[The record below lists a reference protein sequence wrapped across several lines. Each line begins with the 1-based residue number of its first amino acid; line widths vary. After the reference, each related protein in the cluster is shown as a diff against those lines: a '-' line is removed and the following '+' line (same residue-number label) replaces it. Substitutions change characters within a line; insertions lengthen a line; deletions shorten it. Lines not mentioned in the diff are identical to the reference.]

1 MFTQNELAMTT
12 YHGVLTDFFET
23 GCEGSY
29 WVLEH
34 SYKTDYDALVFV
46 EDGDHLTIYD
56 KDGREVYAG
65 VIKEDQTTN
74 LKQRPLTT
82 IFQPVC
88 NGRWVH
94 WLQSDVD
101 PELWGEWF
109 FSGRYTGVLRKIRK

>member
-1 MFTQNELAMTT
+1 MVMNT
-12 YHGVLTDFFET
+12 YHGVLAHFFET
-23 GCEGSY
+23 GCEGSF
-29 WVLEH
+29 WVLEQ
-34 SYKTDYDALVFV
+34 SGNTGYDALVFV

-65 VIKEDQTTN
+65 VIKEDRMTN
-74 LKQRPLTT
+74 LQQRPFTA

-94 WLQSDVD
+94 WLQSGVD

-109 FSGRYTGVLRKIRK
+109 FSGIYAGTLVKRS

>member
-1 MFTQNELAMTT
+1 MVMNT
-12 YHGVLTDFFET
+12 YHGVLAHFFET
-23 GCEGSY
+23 GCEGSF
-29 WVLEH
+29 WVLEQ
-34 SYKTDYDALVFV
+34 SGKTGYDALVFV

-65 VIKEDQTTN
+65 VIKEDRMTN
-74 LKQRPLTT
+74 LQQRPFTA

-94 WLQSDVD
+94 WLQSGVD

-109 FSGRYTGVLRKIRK
+109 FSWIYAGTLVKRS